1 MRCAYCRSRVFQSGA
16 GRPKRW
22 CSDRC
27 RNRGR
32 SRLRSL
38 RRQLAQAEVA
48 GLTMK
53 AELLRLR
60 IEALEVP
67 GGESAEA
74 REQAVAPHDVER
86 A

>member
-38 RRQLAQAEVA
+38 RGQLAQAEIA
-48 GLTMK
+48 GLPVK
-53 AELLRLR
+53 AESLRPVSYTHLTLPT
-60 IEALEVP
+60 IYSV
-67 GGESAEA
+67 
-74 REQAVAPHDVER
+74 
-86 A
+86 